1 MPRQALRRTGM
12 TTTTLQIE
20 GMTCSA
26 CIQHVSDALALDG
39 VSRVN
44 VRLAESSAVVEH
56 ESSITGYESGTMRS
70 DPGDLFAAA
79 SGGGRAQASASSHD
93 DDGDLF
99 GSKPAASKSSGGA
112 GDSGSKLR
120 ALIAALRGAGY
131 EASIQLDAHRAP
143 KAAGCCCGPRSSR

>member
-1 MPRQALRRTGM
+1 MVVDSAICISGTPDGERRDEPARSPSLHPEWAGVMPPQALRRTDM

-26 CIQHVSDALALDG
+26 CIQHVSNALALDG

-56 ESSITGYESGTMRS
+56 ESSI
-70 DPGDLFAAA
+70 
-79 SGGGRAQASASSHD
+79 ASS
-93 DDGDLF
+93 
-99 GSKPAASKSSGGA
+99 
-112 GDSGSKLR
+112 